1 MGGCDHASP
10 LPAHEG
16 RAFYLPADCYR
27 DPIGFFRRLRTTF
40 WGGRKNDER
49 DPWPS
54 HCRGLRASLCQ
65 RRGGISSA
73 SPCIGDHIR
82 GLDRR
87 VGSSISLVTVP
98 FSQRSLEGACGKAV
112 RCGIRCRTV
121 EDDAPEFP
129 TVITLMPED
138 PEIPPL
144 DFFDV
149 SIVSG
154 HAGT

>member
-87 VGSSISLVTVP
+87 VGSSISLITVP

-112 RCGIRCRTV
+112 RCGNGPRG
-121 EDDAPEFP
+121 APSK
-129 TVITLMPED
+129 
-138 PEIPPL
+138 L
-144 DFFDV
+144 DSPWRQADLAAATSV
-149 SIVSG
+149 M
-154 HAGT
+154 AAEYQ